1 MTEAMMLKE
10 NELQSFEERKK
21 YTITVVGCGR
31 MGLSTACLLSNAGFN
46 VICLDSDPYIISHI
60 IKGTSP
66 FAEHGLSQVLKQSLK
81 ENRISATTEFKES
94 ISKSDIIIVAVNISV
109 NEKKHPDYTNIEVS
123 CKNIGINMKRGSLII
138 IESTLGPTIT
148 ETLIKETLESS
159 SGLKAGLDF
168 GLAYSPIRATV
179 GRTLRDMTEYSR
191 VVAGINKQSAKA
203 AKAVLKTIVKG
214 ELVEVTNFRTAEATK
229 IFENIYRDVNI
240 SLANEFAI
248 YCEMAGIDYFQAQ
261 KAANTQPFCHLLKPG
276 IVSGHMPKDSF
287 LLIDEAMD
295 IGLKLRMPLLARS
308 INDNMVKHAF
318 NLVKSALR
326 SCDKP
331 VRRSRISVMGISYRP
346 NVKEMRDSL
355 VPELINILKRM
366 GAKVNVFDPYF
377 TYKEL
382 RNLGYDAEPSFD
394 KTVEGADCILIAVGH
409 NKFKRLSLARISAV
423 MKKPSAIVDLA
434 HIVNPARAMKEG
446 FIYRGLGRGV
456 WKK

>member
-1 MTEAMMLKE
+1 MAEAMMLKE

-21 YTITVVGCGR
+21 YVITVVGCGR
-31 MGLSTACLLSNAGFN
+31 MGLSTACLFSEAGFQ
-46 VICLDSDPYIISHI
+46 VVCLDSDPYIVSQIV
-60 IKGTSP
+60 KGTSP
-66 FAEHGLSQVLKQSLK
+66 FAEPGLSQILKRNLK
-81 ENRISATTEFKES
+81 ENRISATMDFKEV
-94 ISKSDIIIVAVNISV
+94 IPKSDVIIVAVNISV
-109 NEKKHPDYTNIEVS
+109 NEKRQPDYSNIEGS
-123 CKNIGINMKRGSLII
+123 CKNIGINMKRGTLII
-138 IESTLGPTIT
+138 IESTLGPTVT
-148 ETLIKETLESS
+148 ETLVRETLEAS
-159 SGLKAGLDF
+159 SGLKAGVDF
-168 GLAYSPIRATV
+168 GLVYSPIRATV
-179 GRTLRDMTEYSR
+179 GRTLRDMTEYSKI
-191 VVAGINKQSAKA
+191 VAGINRQSTRA
-203 AKAVLKTIVKG
+203 AKAVLKTVVKG
-214 ELVEVTNFRTAEATK
+214 DLVEVPNFRTAEAAK

-240 SLANEFAI
+240 SLANEFSV

-276 IVSGHMPKDSF
+276 IVSGRMPKDSF
-287 LLIDEAMD
+287 LLIDEVMD
-295 IGLKLRMPLLARS
+295 VGVKLRMPILARS
-308 INDNMVKHAF
+308 INDNMIKHAS

-331 VRRSRISVMGISYRP
+331 VRRSRISVMGVSYRP
-346 NVKEMRDSL
+346 NVKEARDSL
-355 VPELINILKRM
+355 VPNLVNTLKRM

-409 NKFKRLSLARISAV
+409 SGFKRLSLARISAV

-434 HIVNPARAMKEG
+434 HIVNPAKAMKEG